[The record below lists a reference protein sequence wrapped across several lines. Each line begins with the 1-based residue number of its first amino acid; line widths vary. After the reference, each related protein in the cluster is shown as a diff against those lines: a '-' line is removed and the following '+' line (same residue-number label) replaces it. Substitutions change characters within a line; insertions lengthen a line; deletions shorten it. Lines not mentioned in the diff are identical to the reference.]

1 MFVFSGAD
9 ESKTICLEEVKT
21 LYFCCMIY
29 DSIYAAKVAEILLKT
44 KAVLLSVDRP
54 FTWASG
60 WKSPIYCDNRKLL
73 SYPSERK
80 IIVEG
85 FMQIFKHAF
94 SQATK
99 IAGVA
104 TAGIPWASM
113 IAERLDLPMVYVR
126 PAPKD
131 HGLQNQIEGE
141 VFQGEKVLVVE
152 DLIST
157 GKSSLQVVDVLREA
171 GVEVIGMMAT
181 FTYAFPVAEK
191 NFEEKNCVFY
201 TLTDYPSLIEKAVEM
216 NYINMS
222 YVSLLNQWRQA
233 PEKWGI

>member
-1 MFVFSGAD
+1 
-9 ESKTICLEEVKT
+9 
-21 LYFCCMIY
+21 
-29 DSIYAAKVAEILLKT
+29 
-44 KAVLLSVDRP
+44 
-54 FTWASG
+54 
-60 WKSPIYCDNRKLL
+60 
-73 SYPSERK
+73 
-80 IIVEG
+80 
-85 FMQIFKHAF
+85 MQIFQHTF
-94 SQATK
+94 SHATK

-113 IAERLDLPMVYVR
+113 LADRLDLPMVYVR

-141 VFQGEKVLVVE
+141 VSKGDKVVVVE

-171 GVEVIGMMAT
+171 GVEVLGMLAT
-181 FTYAFPVAEK
+181 FTYAFPLAEK

-222 YVSLLNQWRQA
+222 YLSLLNQWRQA